1 MNACPVVHRKVDDLG
16 LSCSRSSQRFRGL
29 NQGKETDI
37 SHSLHPVKETSF
49 GWRTLRGEHEVR
61 SQKSCEGGHEVI
73 YEVVEHIWLQ
83 SGRPIGTYIGDNS
96 SSPFVTP
103 TDSLNPLSTIYRR
116 LTSCIVGCRKSN
128 LHSAGEAEA
137 AFDSGTATVEPVG
150 HAAADRAPRG
160 RQAAT
165 VLAPGRQSAAEGVV
179 VRGLQIAN
187 EFPGSVIWAARDGGE
202 CGASYCCFNL

>member
-1 MNACPVVHRKVDDLG
+1 MIAVGMTNRYL
-16 LSCSRSSQRFRGL
+16 
-29 NQGKETDI
+29 
-37 SHSLHPVKETSF
+37 
-49 GWRTLRGEHEVR
+49 
-61 SQKSCEGGHEVI
+61 
-73 YEVVEHIWLQ
+73 
-83 SGRPIGTYIGDNS
+83 GDNS
-96 SSPFVTP
+96 TSPFVTR

-202 CGASYCCFNL
+202 CGASYCCFNLYFPLGSPLGIGRVRNLVKLLFHVHAETPAPYLRV